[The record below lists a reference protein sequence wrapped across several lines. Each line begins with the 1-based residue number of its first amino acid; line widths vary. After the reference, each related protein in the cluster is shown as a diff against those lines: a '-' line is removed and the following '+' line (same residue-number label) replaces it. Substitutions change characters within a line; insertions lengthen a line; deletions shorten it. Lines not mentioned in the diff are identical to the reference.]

1 MDVVH
6 IFLRI
11 NKQRKSRI
19 LKNGTKN
26 EKGLLLECLQCSD
39 NHVFFYPGK
48 RKYYVKIPYFNTLL
62 FDFF

>member
-39 NHVFFYPGK
+39 NHVFFLSGK
-48 RKYYVKIPYFNTLL
+48 AKILRKNTIFQYFIIR
-62 FDFF
+62 FF

>member
-11 NKQRKSRI
+11 NKQRQSRI

-39 NHVFFYPGK
+39 NHVFFPGK
-48 RKYYVKIPYFNTLL
+48 AKTLRKNTIFQYFIIR
-62 FDFF
+62 FF